1 MVVCIVST
9 VVSCARVVEINYLIR
24 TKYAMETIKDLF
36 LNFNY
41 VPVLAGLSAFV
52 VSTSFYLY
60 PIIISV
66 SKEKGLMDQP
76 DNRKM
81 HKDLTPTLGGLGV
94 FIAFSLSIIFYGVL
108 IELIHSD
115 LLKLLG
121 LLGSAIIL
129 LFLGV
134 KDDLIAMS
142 PKKKFLGQLLAVLN
156 VVILTDVRILSFEGL
171 LGVGELSY
179 IVSVLFSV
187 FVFILIINALNLIDG
202 IDGLA
207 GLISVISSL
216 VFGILFFFHEYY
228 LMTLISSI
236 LVGSII
242 GFLRYNLSSNQKIF
256 MGDCGSMLAGF
267 LLAYQGM
274 SLLSLNTTSLS
285 ADTVSNV
292 PVLLLAI
299 LSYPLFDLL
308 RVFTVRIKQGRS
320 PFDAD
325 SNHIHHRLLRLG
337 LDHKEAT
344 IVLSIL
350 SMVVIGFAFVFSSL
364 EIHLHLAVTVVLGA
378 LIYLS
383 PFLSFFENKIRV
395 KSKDVPVATVTRGV
409 PLEGSL
415 SRGIHP
421 TSIIYS
427 KHDTADRIL
436 RINDAV
442 ESADLDENKAE
453 YRDSNK
459 FSTIARRR
467 RKNLQLIKR
476 KFVDEKPSEMEKTV
490 DKN

>member
-1 MVVCIVST
+1 MET
-9 VVSCARVVEINYLIR
+9 
-24 TKYAMETIKDLF
+24 TKYFF

-41 VPVLAGLSAFV
+41 VPVLAGLSAFIL
-52 VSTSFYLY
+52 STSFYLY
-60 PIIISV
+60 PVIINV
-66 SKEKGLMDQP
+66 SRQKGLMDEP

-94 FIAFSLSIIFYGVL
+94 FIAFSLSIIFYGIL
-108 IELIHSD
+108 IELVYSD

-171 LGVGELSY
+171 LGFGELPYFLS
-179 IVSVLFSV
+179 ILFSV

-216 VFGILFFFHEYY
+216 VFGILFFVHEYY

-236 LVGSII
+236 LIGSIL

-274 SLLSLNTTSLS
+274 NLLTLNNISTAT
-285 ADTVSNV
+285 DMVSNA
-292 PVLLLAI
+292 PVILLAI

-308 RVFTVRIKQGRS
+308 RVFAIRIKQGKS
-320 PFDAD
+320 PFTAD

-344 IVLSIL
+344 MILSVLSML
-350 SMVVIGFAFVFSSL
+350 VIGSSFIFNDL
-364 EIHLHLAVTVVLGA
+364 EIHLHLGITVIIGA

-383 PFLSFFENKIRV
+383 PFLSMFENIVRKEKKNSSIIPVSVLLENESKI
-395 KSKDVPVATVTRGV
+395 AN
-409 PLEGSL
+409 
-415 SRGIHP
+415 GID
-421 TSIIYS
+421 SDSVIYS
-427 KHDTADRIL
+427 KMNNTNEAITDSRNNESL
-436 RINDAV
+436 RLNDNDSV
-442 ESADLDENKAE
+442 EIDNGEFKTIVRKRRRNLHLIKG
-453 YRDSNK
+453 K
-459 FSTIARRR
+459 FSD
-467 RKNLQLIKR
+467 KKSSKVKDLL
-476 KFVDEKPSEMEKTV
+476 EKK
-490 DKN
+490 

>member
-1 MVVCIVST
+1 
-9 VVSCARVVEINYLIR
+9 
-24 TKYAMETIKDLF
+24 METIKNLF

-60 PIIISV
+60 PVIINV
-66 SKEKGLMDQP
+66 SKQKGLMDAP

-156 VVILTDVRILSFEGL
+156 VVLLTDVRILSFEGL
-171 LGVGELSY
+171 LGVGELPYFLS
-179 IVSVLFSV
+179 ILFSV

-207 GLISVISSL
+207 GLISVISSV
-216 VFGILFFFHEYY
+216 VFGILFFVHEYY
-228 LMTLISSI
+228 LMTLVSSI
-236 LVGSII
+236 LVGSIL

-274 SLLSLNTTSLS
+274 SWLTLNKTSLS
-285 ADTVSNV
+285 ADMVSNA
-292 PVLLLAI
+292 PVMLLAI

-308 RVFTVRIKQGRS
+308 RVFAIRLKQGKS
-320 PFDAD
+320 PFTAD

-344 IVLSIL
+344 MVLSVL
-350 SMVVIGFAFVFSSL
+350 SMLVIGCSFLFNNL
-364 EIHLHLAVTVVLGA
+364 EIHLHLGITVAVGTI
-378 LIYLS
+378 IYLS
-383 PFLSFFENKIRV
+383 PFLSFFENRV
-395 KSKDVPVATVTRGV
+395 GNSKKESSSFFS
-409 PLEGSL
+409 PLPLFGNEESVETIN
-415 SRGIHP
+415 GIN
-421 TSIIYS
+421 SDSVIYS
-427 KHDTADRIL
+427 KLNSAKEPLAANNKTEYPDLELYNTEM
-436 RINDAV
+436 V
-442 ESADLDENKAE
+442 ENGE
-453 YRDSNK
+453 
-459 FSTIARRR
+459 FSTLVRKRRR
-467 RKNLQLIKR
+467 NLQLLKN
-476 KFVDEKPSEMEKTV
+476 KFNEKQPSNIEKTI
-490 DKN
+490 DND

>member
-1 MVVCIVST
+1 
-9 VVSCARVVEINYLIR
+9 
-24 TKYAMETIKDLF
+24 METIKHLL
-36 LNFNY
+36 LNFNF

-52 VSTSFYLY
+52 ISTSFYLY
-60 PIIISV
+60 PVIINV
-66 SKEKGLMDQP
+66 SKQKGLMDEP

-94 FIAFSLSIIFYGVL
+94 FIAFSLSIIFYGIL
-108 IELIHSD
+108 IELVHSD

-134 KDDLIAMS
+134 KDDLISMS

-171 LGVGELSY
+171 LGVGELPYFLS
-179 IVSVLFSV
+179 ILFSV

-216 VFGILFFFHEYY
+216 VFGILFFVHEYY

-236 LVGSII
+236 LIGSIL

-267 LLAYQGM
+267 LLAYQGL
-274 SLLSLNTTSLS
+274 SLLTLNTTSIS
-285 ADTVSNV
+285 TDMVSNA
-292 PVLLLAI
+292 PVILLAI

-308 RVFTVRIKQGRS
+308 RVFAIRIKQGRS
-320 PFDAD
+320 PFSAD

-344 IVLSIL
+344 MIL
-350 SMVVIGFAFVFSSL
+350 STLSMLVIGSSFIFNEL
-364 EIHLHLAVTVVLGA
+364 EIHLHLGITVIIGA

-383 PFLSFFENKIRV
+383 PFLSVFENRV
-395 KSKDVPVATVTRGV
+395 RKEKKKSSIIPLSVLVENQLKVAN
-409 PLEGSL
+409 
-415 SRGIHP
+415 GIN
-421 TSIIYS
+421 SDSVIYS
-427 KHDTADRIL
+427 KKNSENGVLAERNTKESSRANEKDT
-436 RINDAV
+436 V
-442 ESADLDENKAE
+442 EVDNAE
-453 YRDSNK
+453 
-459 FSTIARRR
+459 FTTIVRKRRR
-467 RKNLQLIKR
+467 NLQLIKG
-476 KFVDEKPSEMEKTV
+476 KFFDEKSSKIKGIFEEK
-490 DKN
+490 